1 MNISIDWLIYFR
13 YLNTLEL
20 RGIGIW
26 LNSASKL
33 EIINLVTKDV
43 RTSGIASN
51 NTSRISSAEGLGVD
65 NESSLLS
72 PSSND
77 DSASF
82 ESNEYDLF
90 LPSIWPRRFD
100 WILLMTFSLEIASAI
115 TRAWLVS
122 ATGSSSSSWC
132 ISWTTSRL
140 YLPDICL
147 VFNIVILMECRNYRS
162 YWSSGPT
169 ILESQVEERMTTSAM
184 RICLVTQIYE

>member
-33 EIINLVTKDV
+33 EMINLVTKDV

-77 DSASF
+77 DSGSF

-115 TRAWLVS
+115 TRAWLLS

-132 ISWTTSRL
+132 ISWTTSS
-140 YLPDICL
+140 LPSEML
-147 VFNIVILMECRNYRS
+147 AFSFSIL
-162 YWSSGPT
+162 
-169 ILESQVEERMTTSAM
+169 
-184 RICLVTQIYE
+184 